1 MPRLQIETQKRII
14 ILQRQGHSIRDIYRR
29 LNEEGTEISV
39 QSLQCLYVKFK
50 KCTPYKIF

>member
-1 MPRLQIETQKRII
+1 MPRLQIETRKRII
-14 ILQRQGHSIRDIYRR
+14 ILRPRGHSILDIYRR

-39 QSLQCLYVKFK
+39 QSLKRLCVKFK